1 MGRFEAA
8 EKAPHDYCVAR
19 LQAQDHR
26 KAVKA
31 TGCCSRN
38 SQLLA
43 TGGNDGGVVAAGR
56 DIAGWESFSSGKQEK
71 ARIAS
76 SHLVPFLIG
85 LSIPT
90 LDVPAVL
97 DGEKPSFWKRVLKS
111 DRNSIDSA
119 RSEVGS
125 SSPSCRLAGR
135 CYAPASAVCSFE
147 GSWIAC
153 VCARSE
159 WRTDWGSKTQGRP
172 GKKSPQRPNILP
184 VWRQSFGQRR
194 WTAVSRW
201 CSHWPTFSLIDFP
214 NSIGSFGCDELKA
227 EFAFSATTM

>member
-97 DGEKPSFWKRVLKS
+97 DGEKPSF
-111 DRNSIDSA
+111 
-119 RSEVGS
+119 
-125 SSPSCRLAGR
+125 
-135 CYAPASAVCSFE
+135 
-147 GSWIAC
+147 
-153 VCARSE
+153 
-159 WRTDWGSKTQGRP
+159 
-172 GKKSPQRPNILP
+172 
-184 VWRQSFGQRR
+184 
-194 WTAVSRW
+194 
-201 CSHWPTFSLIDFP
+201 
-214 NSIGSFGCDELKA
+214 
-227 EFAFSATTM
+227 